1 MLHAESLLTQV
12 DIVRAITLQA
22 VESLHEEEAD
32 VQPEGFNN
40 TIRWHL
46 GHIYLVQ
53 ERLAFHHAGYPVD
66 VPPSYIDL
74 FGNGTKPSNWKTQ
87 PPTLAELGCRLS
99 EQPERIRKLLG
110 EKLTEPPAVPFPRFR
125 GKLNTLGSIVMH
137 SLFHEGQH
145 YAAIKLIKQRLG
157 PSPGRLA

>member
-1 MLHAESLLTQV
+1 MNAETLLTQV
-12 DIVRAITLQA
+12 DIVRSLTLQA
-22 VESLHEEEAD
+22 VELLHEEEAD
-32 VQPEGFNN
+32 MQPEGFNN

-74 FGNGTKPSNWKTQ
+74 FGNGTKPSDWKTE
-87 PPTLAELGCRLS
+87 PPSLAELGCRLT
-99 EQPERIRKLLG
+99 EQPGRIRTLLG
-110 EKLTEPPAVPFPRFR
+110 ERLEEPPAVPFSRFQ
-125 GKLNTLGSIVMH
+125 GKMNTLGAILMY

-145 YAAIKLIKQRLG
+145 YEAIKLIKKRLN
-157 PSPGRLA
+157 L

>member
-1 MLHAESLLTQV
+1 MVEEENGVNPGSLLTQV
-12 DIVRAITLQA
+12 DIIRSITLQA

-53 ERLAFHHAGYPVD
+53 ERLAFRHAGFPVD
-66 VPPSYIDL
+66 VPQPYIDL
-74 FGNGTKPSNWKTQ
+74 FANGTRPAGWTEEAPS
-87 PPTLAELGCRLS
+87 LAELGCRLT
-99 EQPERIRKLLG
+99 EQPGRIRTLLG
-110 EKLTEPPAVPFPRFR
+110 EKLLEPPAVPFARFG
-125 GKLNTLGSIVMH
+125 GKLDTIGAILGY

-145 YAAIKLIKQRLG
+145 LGVIQLIKQRIA
-157 PSPGRLA
+157 S